1 MGNVN
6 TGIWEAMLG
15 SGGMEILEVKRIQD
29 VQAFFK
35 DYQDFLR
42 LLQDFKELY
51 NSFILPEYDRNAT
64 FFYEASGSEL
74 RDKYKWY
81 VNQLF
86 QMGMGL
92 RALSEKASSTLIIL
106 KDELQRTIRVQN
118 PRAFEEKD
126 DNKTRRSSGKKRNK
140 R

>member
-1 MGNVN
+1 M
-6 TGIWEAMLG
+6 
-15 SGGMEILEVKRIQD
+15 
-29 VQAFFK
+29 
-35 DYQDFLR
+35 
-42 LLQDFKELY
+42 
-51 NSFILPEYDRNAT
+51 
-64 FFYEASGSEL
+64 
-74 RDKYKWY
+74 
-81 VNQLF
+81 NQLF